1 MQRYR
6 HFANLATY
14 LLIFFEK
21 KTHITELNDIFIIFG
36 KGNIPTLYLFYTL
49 YYI

>member
-14 LLIFFEK
+14 LLIFFVK
-21 KTHITELNDIFIIFG
+21 KTHITDLNDIFIIFG
-36 KGNIPTLYLFYTL
+36 NEKSLTIYLFYTL
-49 YYI
+49 